1 MGHLLCASTALGC
14 VSRHGEGKGR
24 WSLFLEVSQPRSLKG
39 TMEGLGQAGLMF
51 KALSALRGPQRW
63 LGGSFRSKEE
73 GEREMGEGG
82 QGGLAPWK
90 RGYRT
95 QLGGGM
101 EYRSEQGREDGPGAR
116 RSSQHILHGQ
126 WREC

>member
-95 QLGGGM
+95 QLGGGWSTGVS
-101 EYRSEQGREDGPGAR
+101 RAGRTAQGAR